1 MKKVKEVNERKIF
14 ISEKISFIPKKYIG
28 GSTIYDEFSKKEL
41 FNMKE
46 SFLCLIKRKDG
57 SYLAGGQDTIFQ
69 FSFNE
74 NGECNLIAKV
84 NSGYGTYCDDYSG
97 NCIFSNDQPEYFGV
111 GFIQEF
117 ENGDILTVSDFM
129 HKRKIWNLKISIL
142 NLKLLF
148 FNLMV
153 IIKYVFKFSGY
164 IILTLFNGDWGLY

>member
-1 MKKVKEVNERKIF
+1 MTETQANHLFETEENYLCVTGNNKTILYDYKSNMKKVKEVNERKIF
-14 ISEKISFIPKKYIG
+14 ISEKISIIPKKYIG

-46 SFLCLIKRKDG
+46 SLLCLIRRKDG

-84 NSGYGTYCDDYSG
+84 NSGYETYCDDYSG

-129 HKRKIWNLKISIL
+129 HKRKIW
-142 NLKLLF
+142 KL
-148 FNLMV
+148 
-153 IIKYVFKFSGY
+153 
-164 IILTLFNGDWGLY
+164 